1 MFLQISVLL
10 CCYFF
15 SDLAVNGFVCLHPH
29 STAALWSFD
38 GVAMGMSPRLEE
50 RSRLRRTRAL
60 CLPLGKGDNYSWR
73 MLCRLFE
80 LEPELVFLFQYN
92 SSHFSKVQDCL
103 SSAEFTEHIRKVMT
117 VIDAAVSSLDCL
129 SSLDEYLTS
138 LGRKHRAVG
147 VKLESFNT
155 VGESLLFALESC
167 LGDAFT
173 SDTREAWSLLY
184 ANVVQSMSR
193 GWHRDSQ
200 EQREGI

>member
-1 MFLQISVLL
+1 MEKDQLSGPQKELIRESWQTVSQDQLHHGTVL
-10 CCYFF
+10 F
-15 SDLAVNGFVCLHPH
+15 S
-29 STAALWSFD
+29 
-38 GVAMGMSPRLEE
+38 
-50 RSRLRRTRAL
+50 
-60 CLPLGKGDNYSWR
+60 
-73 MLCRLFE
+73 RLFE